1 MIVCSRYSTKLPFPR
16 KYASEFVRI
25 SPGTL
30 PQEGF
35 WMELRVVERAKRNQY
50 RARSVT
56 IRQEQ
61 SKVRRS
67 MPSIISRFT

>member
-1 MIVCSRYSTKLPFPR
+1 
-16 KYASEFVRI
+16 
-25 SPGTL
+25 
-30 PQEGF
+30 
-35 WMELRVVERAKRNQY
+35 MELRVVERAKRNQY